1 MRRRSFLSGAAAGLA
16 VAALPPGLAL
26 AQLFPPPG
34 EITYR
39 VLREGERIGSH
50 RMAFLRDGT
59 DFIARTDIDVRVRV
73 LGLTAFRYR
82 LKAEETWRDGWLVGL
97 RSRTNDDGDRYE
109 LEGERSE
116 GALRLRVNGR
126 RMSVSGYVLTSSLW
140 HRDTPREQALLDIAK
155 GRVRLIKGVL
165 EGEEQVPVEGGKV
178 TAKHYSITGELRRDV
193 WYDDRFR
200 LVRVEFP
207 AKDGSWITVE
217 PV

>member
-1 MRRRSFLSGAAAGLA
+1 MDRRSFLGGATAGVALA
-16 VAALPPGLAL
+16 TLPAWPAL

-50 RMAFLRDGT
+50 RMAFVRDGA
-59 DFIARTDIDVRVRV
+59 DFIARTDIDIKVKV

-97 RSRTNDDGDRYE
+97 RSRTDDDGDTYE

-116 GALRLRVNGR
+116 GALRLLVNGR
-126 RMSVSGYVLTSSLW
+126 RMSVSGYVLTSTLW
-140 HRDTPREQALLDIAK
+140 HRDTPREQALLDVAK

-165 EGEEQVPVEGGKV
+165 KGEERVPVDGETV

-217 PV
+217 PA